1 MNLVSIDE
9 LDLREKRVL
18 IRVDFNVSFTKNGEI
33 ADDTRILAALPTI
46 EYALKEDARVIIA
59 SHLGRPGG
67 KLNPKLTLEPLGRKL
82 SEILKR
88 EIFFPEDCVGDV
100 VKKIAGD
107 LAPGGI
113 MLLENLRFHKGEEE
127 NDPRFANRLAQLAD
141 IYVNEA
147 FSTSHRS
154 HASVVSILDFI
165 ETVCIGLG
173 FKEEIGNLTRVT
185 QNPQRPFVAIFGGRN
200 ASEKIPIMESLLDK
214 VDAILIGGAVSN
226 TFLKALGK
234 EVGKSIIDEMAL
246 YSAAKFI
253 SSARARNIRL
263 ILPQDFVFI
272 KGDFNSYSTSSVTPA
287 GVFSRDGIAVDI
299 GPKTR
304 DEFALRLSGAKTIF
318 WNGPLGIYESEAFRE
333 GTLAIARAV
342 AASNAFSVAAG
353 SDTALAIKKA
363 GFSAD
368 IAHLST
374 GGKASLEF
382 VQGEKLLALEALEK
396 RVK

>member
-1 MNLVSIDE
+1 LVSIYE
-9 LDLREKRVL
+9 LNLREKKVL
-18 IRVDFNVSFTKNGEI
+18 IRVDFNVPFTKNGEI
-33 ADDTRILAALPTI
+33 ADDTKILALLPTI
-46 EYALKEDARVIIA
+46 EYALKEKARVIIA

-67 KLNPKLTLEPLGRKL
+67 KLNPKLTLEPVGRRL

-127 NDPRFANRLAQLAD
+127 NDPKFAKRLAQVAD

-147 FSTSHRS
+147 FSVSHRS
-154 HASVVSILDFI
+154 HASVIGILDFV
-165 ETVCIGLG
+165 ETACIGFE
-173 FKEEIGNLTRVT
+173 FKREMENLTRLT
-185 QNPQRPFVAIFGGRN
+185 QNPQRPFVAIFGGRY

-214 VDAILIGGAVSN
+214 VDAVLIGGAVSN

-234 EVGKSIIDEMAL
+234 EVGRSVIDEMAL

-253 SSARARNIRL
+253 SSASAREVRV
-263 ILPQDFVFI
+263 ILPKDFMI
-272 KGDFNSYSTSSVTPA
+272 IRGDLNNYSVPFTTPA

-304 DEFALRLSGAKTIF
+304 GDFSLRLSRANTIF
-318 WNGPLGIYESEAFRE
+318 WNGPLGIYENEDFRG
-333 GTLAIARAV
+333 GTGSIAEV
-342 AASNAFSVAAG
+342 VSASSAFSVASG
-353 SDTALAIKKA
+353 WDTVLAIKKA
-363 GFSAD
+363 GFSD
-368 IAHLST
+368 GITHLSSS
-374 GGKASLEF
+374 GKAGLEF
-382 VQGEKLLALEALEK
+382 FGERGLPALEALQK
-396 RVK
+396 RFK